1 MTDAYRESQP
11 EQDLD
16 SDRMVETTES
26 LRDDDPEVMPMD
38 RGIEATD
45 RPLGAEKFG
54 TTHAE
59 AVQGESL
66 DDRLAQEVPDSGEHD
81 PVEEIVSADPQ
92 TFAPD
97 EVQSGQTD
105 EQVLGDAYGPPDSGD
120 DGAPVGRIVEPD
132 EGAHTDTEKDV
143 IAADVGR
150 DGGGTSAEETALHV
164 EEEW

>member
-16 SDRMVETTES
+16 GDRMVETPES

-66 DDRLAQEVPDSGEHD
+66 DGRLAQEVPDSGEHD

-97 EVQSGQTD
+97 EIQAGQTD
-105 EQVLGDAYGPPDSGD
+105 EQVLGDAYGPPDGGD

-132 EGAHTDTEKDV
+132 EGARTDTEKDV
-143 IAADVGR
+143 IATDVGR

-164 EEEW
+164 EQER

>member
-1 MTDAYRESQP
+1 MTDTHREPQP

-16 SDRMVETTES
+16 GDRMVETTES

-66 DDRLAQEVPDSGEHD
+66 DDRLAQEVPDTGEHD
-81 PVEEIVSADPQ
+81 PVEDIVAAAPQ

-97 EVQSGQTD
+97 EVQAGQTD
-105 EQVLGDAYGPPDSGD
+105 EQVLGDAYGPPDRGD

-143 IAADVGR
+143 IATDVGR
-150 DGGGTSAEETALHV
+150 DGGATSAEETALHV
-164 EEEW
+164 EEER